1 MKLAIMQPYFFP
13 SIGYFQLMKNV
24 DRWIV
29 FDEVQFID
37 KGWINR
43 NRVLHPD
50 AKKDWIYISIPLK
63 NRRRDDK
70 INKISIDRTRDW
82 KSEIIGRLSTYKKK
96 APYYNRTIDL
106 VKACL
111 AYDEKNLALF
121 VINSLRLVASEL
133 GINVQMDVQS
143 KMDLKLGRINHPGQW
158 AVKISEA
165 LGATEYLN
173 PSSGY
178 SLFREDEFSSHI
190 IKLRFLRS
198 HLTPY
203 KQRRDGFVSSLSII
217 DVMMWNSNAEIFKML
232 MHDFDILSQGE
243 LANEQNRRLV
253 IPTNRAPGSFEGLSL
268 GSRSDAP

>member
-13 SIGYFQLMKNV
+13 SIRYFQLMKNV

-50 AKKDWIYISIPLK
+50 AKKDWIYIAIPLK
-63 NRRRDDK
+63 NRRRFDK
-70 INKISIDRTRDW
+70 INKINIDGTQDW
-82 KSEIIGRLSTYKKK
+82 KSVILGRLSNYKKK

-111 AYDEKNLALF
+111 AYNESNLALF

-133 GINVQMDVQS
+133 GINIKMDVQS
-143 KMDLKLGRINHPGQW
+143 QLALNLGRIDHPGQW

-178 SLFREDEFSSHI
+178 SLFREDEFSSRN
-190 IKLRFLRS
+190 IKLRFLKSR
-198 HLTPY
+198 LTPY
-203 KQRRDGFVSSLSII
+203 RQRRDGFVSGLSIV
-217 DVMMWNSNAEIFKML
+217 DVMMWNSNTEILNMVR
-232 MHDFDILSQGE
+232 HDFDILSQGE

-253 IPTNRAPGSFEGLSL
+253 IHTNEIPDSSGKLSFGNKP
-268 GSRSDAP
+268 DAT